1 MNGYTDHG
9 GTKNAAVED
18 VAGLEDLKNCA
29 VGVVWRF
36 RAVERLVKVRV
47 KGLTNGI
54 EALRSE
60 PGDVVEQLLVDQ
72 LESFTIVLIFG
83 FAMGSKCIFKTV
95 DDGDERFN
103 DASGGTLGI
112 FEAFFFDASLIIFV
126 VGLAAQEGLA
136 EFIEIGGEASE
147 FGVGFG

>member
-9 GTKNAAVED
+9 RTKNAAMED

-29 VGVVWRF
+29 VSVVRRF
-36 RAVERLVKVRV
+36 GAVERLVKVWV

-72 LESFTIVLIFG
+72 FKTLSIVFIFG

-103 DASGGTLGI
+103 DASGGALGI
-112 FEAFFFDASLIIFV
+112 FKAFFFDAALIIFV
-126 VGLAAQEGLA
+126 VGLAAKEGLA